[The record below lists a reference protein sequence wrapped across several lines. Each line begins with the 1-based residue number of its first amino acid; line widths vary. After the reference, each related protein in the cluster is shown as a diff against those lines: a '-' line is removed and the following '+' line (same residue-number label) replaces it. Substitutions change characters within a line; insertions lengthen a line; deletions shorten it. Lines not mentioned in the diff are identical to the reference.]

1 MAFIN
6 LLNGSYSGVMGQTVG
21 VKHNKKPV
29 VRSRVF
35 SKAPMTEAQKTAL
48 DKYTVYNQKISP
60 IIRVLLDSGA
70 VKDKS
75 ATAWAY
81 YRRLFKYAM
90 TYKGDYPNWIMLA
103 PPPSVHVVESGR
115 PNKPS
120 GSSVYNQFK
129 FYFTYNYYSIT
140 EDLGYWALVQID
152 PIGDARYPD
161 NAPFICKPLIDN
173 DYIELEPPYPE
184 DYMGGCGG
192 IIFKPQGKYIKI
204 IDSFANCTTNGVSD

>member
-48 DKYTVYNQKISP
+48 DKYTVYNQRVSP

-90 TYKGDYPNWIMLA
+90 IGKSSYKSQIWLA
-103 PPPSVHVVESGR
+103 PPADPYVVSSTTAR
-115 PNKPS
+115 TPYPD
-120 GSSVYNQFK
+120 GSLSKMGFSFERNTFGPKV
-129 FYFTYNYYSIT
+129 TTNY
-140 EDLGYWALVQID
+140 WVLVQF
-152 PIGDARYPD
+152 YPNTISEENNYTD
-161 NAPFICKPLIDN
+161 FYCLKLDENN
-173 DYIELEPPYPE
+173 YIKL
-184 DYMGGCGG
+184 
-192 IIFKPQGKYIKI
+192 PQGMTTDRSCGTDGILFEPRGKYLKI
-204 IDSFANCTTNGVSD
+204 IDSWDYMDNNGR

>member
-1 MAFIN
+1 MAFVN

-21 VKHNKKPV
+21 VKHKKKPV

-90 TYKGDYPNWIMLA
+90 VGKSDYKSQIWLYPPTDPYI
-103 PPPSVHVVESGR
+103 VD
-115 PNKPS
+115 
-120 GSSVYNQFK
+120 GSICRMPYPDGSYSKMSIYFQSNLSELDIKFNYWLLVK
-129 FYFTYNYYSIT
+129 FYPETLGVDTNYTDFYCLKLNEDRTIT
-140 EDLGYWALVQID
+140 L
-152 PIGDARYPD
+152 
-161 NAPFICKPLIDN
+161 
-173 DYIELEPPYPE
+173 
-184 DYMGGCGG
+184 
-192 IIFKPQGKYIKI
+192 PQGMTTDYSCGTDGILFEPRGKYLRI
-204 IDSFANCTTNGVSD
+204 IDSWDYMDNNGR

>member
-1 MAFIN
+1 MAFVN

-35 SKAPMTEAQKTAL
+35 SKAPMTTAQKTAL
-48 DKYTVYNQKISP
+48 DKYTEYNQKISP

-90 TYKGDYPNWIMLA
+90 VGKSNYKSQIWLA
-103 PPPSVHVVESGR
+103 PPADPYVVD
-115 PNKPS
+115 
-120 GSSVYNQFK
+120 GSDASTPYPDGSLSK
-129 FYFTYNYYSIT
+129 MSFYFTRNTFGPKVTTNY
-140 EDLGYWALVQID
+140 WVLVK
-152 PIGDARYPD
+152 
-161 NAPFICKPLIDN
+161 F
-173 DYIELEPPYPE
+173 YPE
-184 DYMGGCGG
+184 TLGVNTNYTDFYCLKLDEDNY
-192 IIFKPQGKYIKI
+192 IKLPQGMTTDYSCGTDGILFEPKGKYLRI
-204 IDSFANCTTNGVSD
+204 IDSWDYMDNNGR